1 LAAAERYNSKIGF
14 SFKSLIETTLMGC
27 LTMVKFNLSVGMRN
41 EELLKELKGK
51 ISGESRQQV
60 QEYLSLEPEGLL
72 NPSYLLIKYPNKHC
86 PLLFKEKN
94 VTINN
99 HGKYDRDILKVVAI
113 HNQQTNQYAIIKKTY
128 YDVELC
134 YHCKT
139 HYRIAEIKRPY
150 RQPIYFLC
158 GINDDDQL
166 YFLHPLYEIPDR
178 LIQGAEVN
186 GNIKGVLEWANRVNE
201 GYEGRLQGDIIY
213 QFSKIEEHEHV
224 DPYTPNLC
232 FCKGRR
238 YVTVKLNRMP
248 QELIWVGLHLDSMET
263 ARLGYKGTL
272 PSMFTQYV
280 CLDDSTAK
288 QQEDDKENRLFLS
301 GSSITTKQLS
311 IGNRHQLSTDGII
324 RRATGLRNTF
334 IVIGQ
339 SLELTH
345 PEHKSVVKQIPMGYA
360 AILSI
365 QRGSVNNGLDD

>member
-1 LAAAERYNSKIGF
+1 
-14 SFKSLIETTLMGC
+14 MGC

-41 EELLKELKGK
+41 KELLKELKGK

-60 QEYLSLEPEGLL
+60 QEYLSVEPEGFS
-72 NPSYLLIKYPNKHC
+72 NPSYFLIRYPNKDC

-94 VTINN
+94 VISNQE
-99 HGKYDRDILKVVAI
+99 KYDRDILKVIAI
-113 HNQQTNQYAIIKKTY
+113 NDHQINQYAIIKKTY
-128 YDVELC
+128 YDLELC
-134 YHCKT
+134 RHCKT
-139 HYRIAEIKRPY
+139 HHRIAEIKKPS
-150 RQPIYFLC
+150 RQPIYFLS

-178 LIQGAEVN
+178 LIQDAEVN
-186 GNIKGVLEWANRVNE
+186 GNIKGVLEWTNKDNE
-201 GYEGRLQGDIIY
+201 GYEDRLQGDIIY

-224 DPYTPNLC
+224 DPNTPSLC
-232 FCKGRR
+232 FCKGHR
-238 YVTVKLNRMP
+238 YVTVKLNRIP
-248 QELIWVGLHLDSMET
+248 QELVWIGEHLDSMET

-280 CLDDSTAK
+280 CLDNSTAK
-288 QQEDDKENRLFLS
+288 QPEESEEDRLLLS
-301 GSSITTKQLS
+301 GLSITTKQIS

-324 RRATGLRNTF
+324 KRATGLRNTF

-345 PEHKSVVKQIPMGYA
+345 PEHKPVVKQIPIGYA
-360 AILSI
+360 AILTI

>member
-1 LAAAERYNSKIGF
+1 
-14 SFKSLIETTLMGC
+14 
-27 LTMVKFNLSVGMRN
+27 MVKFNLSIGMRN
-41 EELLKELKGK
+41 KELLKELKGK
-51 ISGESRQQV
+51 TSGESRQQV
-60 QEYLSLEPEGLL
+60 QEYLSIEPEGFS
-72 NPSYLLIKYPNKHC
+72 NPSYLLIRCPNKDC
-86 PLLFKEKN
+86 PLFFEEEN
-94 VTINN
+94 VTTNN
-99 HGKYDRDILKVVAI
+99 QEKYDRDTLKVIAI
-113 HNQQTNQYAIIKKTY
+113 NNHQTNQYAIIKKTY
-128 YDVELC
+128 YDLELC

-139 HYRIAEIKRPY
+139 HYRIAENKKPS

-178 LIQGAEVN
+178 LIQDAAEVN
-186 GNIKGVLEWANRVNE
+186 GNVKGVLEWANKVNE
-201 GYEGRLQGDIIY
+201 GYQGRLQGDIIY

-224 DPYTPNLC
+224 DPITPSLC

-238 YVTVKLNRMP
+238 YVTAKLNRIP
-248 QELIWVGLHLDSMET
+248 QELVWVGLHLDSMET

-288 QQEDDKENRLFLS
+288 QQEDGKENRLLLS
-301 GSSITTKQLS
+301 GLSMSTKQIS
-311 IGNRHQLSTDGII
+311 IGNRHKLTTDGII
-324 RRATGLRNTF
+324 RRAIGLRNTF

-345 PEHKSVVKQIPMGYA
+345 PEHKPVVKQIPMGYV
-360 AILSI
+360 AILTI